1 MQHSRSSQREI
12 LPNGSFAQ
20 VSRGRQPEPRHQRPF
35 INQRPENDRL
45 AEQLANRRL
54 RSERQVEP
62 NRPQQES
69 RTQTSGQQVHPQH
82 AQVRMNPQNEN
93 LVLLGDSNLH
103 GIKPSLMSGN
113 LRNHNYI
120 EKFAH
125 NGATAAHLSHYVDIC
140 LEKKP
145 SSMIIHGGTND
156 IKGRNANSKSSD
168 QIACD
173 LIATAVKAR
182 EHGVRNVAISGIIIT
197 RDPQANLRAQEINR
211 TLVEHCRAYNFGFI
225 DNSDIELK
233 HLKVGDAV
241 HLAPNGHGKLVKN
254 WTNYINTF

>member
-1 MQHSRSSQREI
+1 MD
-12 LPNGSFAQ
+12 
-20 VSRGRQPEPRHQRPF
+20 PR
-35 INQRPENDRL
+35 
-45 AEQLANRRL
+45 
-54 RSERQVEP
+54 
-62 NRPQQES
+62 
-69 RTQTSGQQVHPQH
+69 
-82 AQVRMNPQNEN
+82 NEC

-103 GIKPSLMSGN
+103 GVKPSLMSSD
-113 LRNHNYI
+113 LRNRNYI

-125 NGATAAHLSHYVDIC
+125 NGATAAHLCHYVEVC

-145 SSMIIHGGTND
+145 SLMIIHGGTND

-182 EHGVRNVAISGIIIT
+182 EHGVRNVAISGIFIT
-197 RDPQANLRAQEINR
+197 RDQQANMRAREVNR
-211 TLVEHCRAYNFGFI
+211 ILVEHCRAYNFGFI

-254 WTNYINTF
+254 WTNYINSF